1 MSSSGPCIECT
12 LIALLYS
19 ISFFTG
25 ITQRLSDMD
34 GGDSERSSRLSLE
47 LSGTTTM
54 WTMHNG
60 PALTL
65 YVSRL

>member
-1 MSSSGPCIECT
+1 MV
-12 LIALLYS
+12 
-19 ISFFTG
+19 
-25 ITQRLSDMD
+25 SDMD

-65 YVSRL
+65 YVSNCN

>member
-1 MSSSGPCIECT
+1 MV
-12 LIALLYS
+12 
-19 ISFFTG
+19 
-25 ITQRLSDMD
+25 SDTD

-60 PALTL
+60 PVLTL